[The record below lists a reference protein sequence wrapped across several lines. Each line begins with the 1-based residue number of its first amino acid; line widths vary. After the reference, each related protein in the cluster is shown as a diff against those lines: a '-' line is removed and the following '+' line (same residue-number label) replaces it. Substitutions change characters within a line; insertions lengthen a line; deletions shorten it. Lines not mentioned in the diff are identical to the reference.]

1 MTRHHV
7 VYGVG
12 GVGKTTVSAAL
23 AVALAKSG
31 KKTLVVTTD
40 PARRLADALGIES
53 SPDIVRVGFCP
64 GLDCYMPESRQT
76 PRTVASE
83 LLVGHPEL
91 AAGLVDN
98 PVFELLCSGLA
109 GVHELALLASIGP
122 RVGSYDA
129 VVVDTAPSRHALE
142 LVALPGRLS
151 RLLESRSLRWLGRIA
166 ERGTRRTLAQ
176 RVLDWG
182 QDKLVARFEKALGEG
197 AVSDTLAVLNAV
209 MAIRPRL
216 AETIRLAGEL
226 LTGPTTE
233 HIVVLAPRHGAEHE
247 ARYFEAA
254 LTAIAKPPS
263 AWVVNRALD
272 VVPDWALQLTE
283 IPDLEADLAEAA
295 RLVVTESQ
303 VMIEAARDTVD
314 AVMSVAP
321 RARVHR
327 VPGIEGATPTEVV
340 LGVADHLGQ
349 LLVSRQA
356 VRSERFEHVDVGRKS
371 AAPREVEA

>member
-1 MTRHHV
+1 MTRHYV

-31 KKTLVVTTD
+31 LKTLVVTTD

-53 SPDIVRVGFCP
+53 SPDIAPVGFCP

-83 LLVGHPEL
+83 LLVGHPTI

-122 RVGSYDA
+122 RAAAYDA

-142 LVALPGRLS
+142 LVALPGRIS
-151 RLLESRSLRWLGRIA
+151 RLLDSRALRWLGRIA
-166 ERGTRRTLAQ
+166 ERGPRRTVAQ

-209 MAIRPRL
+209 MTIRPRL

-226 LTGPTTE
+226 LTGPATE
-233 HIVVLAPRHGAEHE
+233 HIVVLAPRHGAAHE
-247 ARYFEAA
+247 ARFFETS

-263 AWVVNRALD
+263 AWIVNRALD
-272 VVPDWALQLTE
+272 VVPEWAIELART
-283 IPDLEADLAEAA
+283 PDLEADLADAA
-295 RLVVTESQ
+295 GLVMSESRLA
-303 VMIEAARDTVD
+303 MEAARDTVE
-314 AVMSVAP
+314 AVLSVAP

-327 VPGIEGATPTEVV
+327 IPGIEGASPTEVV
-340 LGVADHLGQ
+340 MGVANHLGPV
-349 LLVSRQA
+349 LLTSRPL
-356 VRSERFEHVDVGRKS
+356 RSERLEHVDIGRKA
-371 AAPREVEA
+371 AAPREVQA